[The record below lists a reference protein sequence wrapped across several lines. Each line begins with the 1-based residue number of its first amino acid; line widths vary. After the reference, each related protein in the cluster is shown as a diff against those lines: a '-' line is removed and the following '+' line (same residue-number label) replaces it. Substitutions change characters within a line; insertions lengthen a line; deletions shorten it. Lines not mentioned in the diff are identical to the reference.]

1 MSKPQTVRKFLARA
15 ISSGE
20 KFQSFQICERLLSLS
35 HFEL

>member
-20 KFQSFQICERLLSLS
+20 QFESFRICKRLLSLS